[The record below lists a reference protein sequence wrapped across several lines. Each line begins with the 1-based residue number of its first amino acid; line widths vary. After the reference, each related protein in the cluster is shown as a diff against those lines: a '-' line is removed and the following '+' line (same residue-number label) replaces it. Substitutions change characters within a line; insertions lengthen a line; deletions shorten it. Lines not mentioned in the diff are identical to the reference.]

1 MRWVIYID
9 SISSRIAIKNNKEN
23 HPILNQLYDILTELY
38 NQGKQITLCKFFAH
52 TGIKGNEE
60 TEKAAKQAIDMP
72 GLTTSRLLY
81 TDYYLT
87 KRGD

>member
-38 NQGKQITLCKFFAH
+38 NQGKQITLCKVSAH
-52 TGIKGNEE
+52 IRIKEVD
-60 TEKAAKQAIDMP
+60 KAAKQAIDMP
-72 GLTTSRLLY
+72 RMTT
-81 TDYYLT
+81 T
-87 KRGD
+87 